1 MIEMNHIFTTT
12 MMKHV
17 LASVALMLITTAPT
31 TQAAEGEDHILKPG
45 QFPPPNSGTY
55 LAGAACAWMGT
66 LAAIITWITS
76 PCYPTT

>member
-31 TQAAEGEDHILKPG
+31 TQAAPAID
-45 QFPPPNSGTY
+45 
-55 LAGAACAWMGT
+55 WMGT

-76 PCYPTT
+76 PCYSTA